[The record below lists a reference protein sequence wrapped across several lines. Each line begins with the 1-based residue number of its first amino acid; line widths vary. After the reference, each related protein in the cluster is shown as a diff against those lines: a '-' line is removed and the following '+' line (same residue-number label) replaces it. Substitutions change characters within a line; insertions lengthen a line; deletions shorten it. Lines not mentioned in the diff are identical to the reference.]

1 MELERSEHRSD
12 KMSSQKFY
20 ESMNITDLEA
30 SSVALSDPKDSSLG
44 TTTQTKTILCE
55 QDSRFEFGLV

>member
-30 SSVALSDPKDSSLG
+30 SVALSEPEDSSLG
-44 TTTQTKTILCE
+44 TTTETKSILCNI
-55 QDSRFEFGLV
+55 SSSV